1 MIESKE
7 QFKEFRVNNGYTQ
20 KEFAA
25 ALGFSEDYISA
36 IERGTRPLT
45 DERYYRQ
52 RQGKR
57 HFKRN
62 DNRLLHYK
70 NFDRV

>member
-25 ALGFSEDYISA
+25 AL
-36 IERGTRPLT
+36 
-45 DERYYRQ
+45 
-52 RQGKR
+52 
-57 HFKRN
+57 
-62 DNRLLHYK
+62 RLILRI
-70 NFDRV
+70 N